1 MENINSYSEAMARLE
16 AIMAQINAGNGD
28 IDTLSDSLREAQE
41 LINFCRDKLFKVD
54 EDVKKILDSI
64 EAKGLE

>member
-41 LINFCRDKLFKVD
+41 LINFCHDKLFKVD

-64 EAKGLE
+64 EATGLE

>member
-28 IDTLSDSLREAQE
+28 IDTLSNSLREAQE

-64 EAKGLE
+64 EATGLE

>member
-64 EAKGLE
+64 EATGLE

>member
-64 EAKGLE
+64 EATGSE

>member
-1 MENINSYSEAMARLE
+1 MENINGYSEAMARLE

-64 EAKGLE
+64 EATGLE